1 MLQLVLFGTFV
12 TLIGCDLEKQPR
24 DLFFLEGNKLCDFDC
39 KEGYIY
45 KQHLFIFVFFAFT
58 LVLEFFS
65 KENIFYFRWVIYHYY
80 CVILL
85 LPP

>member
-39 KEGYIY
+39 KGGYIY
-45 KQHLFIFVFFAFT
+45 KQHLFIFVSFAFT
-58 LVLEFFS
+58 LVLHFFS
-65 KENIFYFRWVIYHYY
+65 KENIFYFRWVIYH